1 MPISLPPISR
11 RRFLAG
17 SLAAG
22 ATAFLPDALCAAEQ
36 PADPHRW
43 ILLADTHIAE
53 NREQVRRGVKPA
65 QGFGQ
70 ARREILALPAR
81 PAGLIVAGDCVYLEG
96 KPGDYR
102 VLAEEVKPLRQSG
115 LPLHL
120 VLGNHDNRDNFFAAF
135 ADALPKPA
143 GGPPVAKPPVADKH
157 VALLETPHA
166 NWFLLDSLLKTNHTP
181 GELGKAQ
188 LDWLGRSLDARAD
201 KPALV
206 LAHHDPDSGLGSG
219 LLDTKAL
226 LAVLAPRKQVKAY
239 VFGHTHRW
247 QLSRHDGIHLI
258 NLPATAWV
266 FAAGEPRGWVDAT
279 LAADGI
285 NLELRCLDAKHPKH
299 GDKAALKWR
308 T

>member
-22 ATAFLPDALCAAEQ
+22 AAALLPDGLRAAQQ
-36 PADPHRW
+36 PADPRRW

-53 NREQVRRGVKPA
+53 NRDQVRRGVKPA
-65 QGFGQ
+65 EGFVQ
-70 ARREILALPAR
+70 TRREILALPAR
-81 PAGLIVAGDCVYLEG
+81 AAGVLVAGDCVYLEG

-115 LPLHL
+115 LPLHFA
-120 VLGNHDNRDNFFAAF
+120 LGNHDNRGNFSAAF

-143 GGPPVAKPPVADKH
+143 GGPPVANPPVADKY
-157 VALLETPHA
+157 VALLETPHV
-166 NWFLLDSLLKTNHTP
+166 NWFLLDSLVKTNHTP
-181 GELGKAQ
+181 GELGKVQ
-188 LDWLGRSLDARAD
+188 LDWLARSLDARAD
-201 KPALV
+201 KPAIV
-206 LAHHDPDSGLGSG
+206 LAHHDPDNGLGNG
-219 LLDTKAL
+219 LLDTKAFFE
-226 LAVLAPRKQVKAY
+226 VLAPRKQVKAY

-247 QLSRHDGIHLI
+247 QLSEHYGIHLI

-266 FAAGEPRGWVDAT
+266 FAAAEARGWVDAT
-279 LAADGI
+279 LTADGI
-285 NLELRCLDAKHPKH
+285 NLELHCLDPKHPKH
-299 GDKAALKWR
+299 GEKAELKWR